1 MLSRGGRDKS
11 SFRLCAECGLSLGW
25 VCADLAGMKAY
36 VLETRGLEYAKGLFH
51 DNAVRVYNL

>member
-1 MLSRGGRDKS
+1 MCGRWVL
-11 SFRLCAECGLSLGW
+11 RVCGRW
-25 VCADLAGMKAY
+25 VLADLAGMKAY